1 MTVVRSGRPS
11 ETQALGPAERPA
23 ERPAEAARRQIAE
36 EHRALRLLLERLE
49 TTSDP
54 QALLLRLDE
63 LRGLLARHFAR
74 EEAPDGL
81 HGVIDASAPHL
92 VVSVQGLFEE
102 HREYLA
108 ELERLA
114 GTVRACLEGP
124 VAEARRGVTELCR
137 KLHEHEAAE
146 TLLLAGAM
154 YDDLG
159 GGD

>member
-1 MTVVRSGRPS
+1 MTVFPIQGSIES
-11 ETQALGPAERPA
+11 PA
-23 ERPAEAARRQIAE
+23 AATRREIAE
-36 EHRALRLLLERLE
+36 EHRTLRTLLERLE
-49 TTSDP
+49 ATTDL
-54 QALLLRLDE
+54 QVLLPRLDE
-63 LRGLLARHFAR
+63 LRRLLARHFAR

-81 HGVIDASAPHL
+81 HRVVDGSAPHL
-92 VVSVQGLFEE
+92 TVSVQGLFEE

-114 GTVRACLEGP
+114 SKVQALVEGP
-124 VAEARRGVTELCR
+124 VAELRRGVAELCG

-146 TLLLAGAM
+146 TELLAGAL

>member
-1 MTVVRSGRPS
+1 MTLFPIEGSVES
-11 ETQALGPAERPA
+11 PAA
-23 ERPAEAARRQIAE
+23 AARREIAE
-36 EHRALRLLLERLE
+36 EHRALRALLERLE
-49 TTSDP
+49 ATADP
-54 QALLLRLDE
+54 EALHRRLGE
-63 LRGLLARHFAR
+63 LRRLLALHFAR

-81 HGVIDASAPHL
+81 HRAIDGSASHL
-92 VVSVQGLFEE
+92 TVSVQGLFEE

-114 GTVRACLEGP
+114 VKALAIVDGP
-124 VAEARRGVTELCR
+124 VAELRRGVAGLCR

-146 TLLLAGAM
+146 TELLSGAL